1 MYDYLEDDRYLK
13 DKQLQSHTRMER
25 YNHSTIHDAG
35 YSVEFDYRPNGKHH
49 IRFGSNYLYHL
60 FRPQSQASKNLSGN
74 QEEADSIWSRSRN
87 IHRGHELSVY
97 AEDDVTLAV
106 AEGQCRTSVH
116 TLSDKRIGLS
126 LSGTSFRSQLSV
138 D

>member
-74 QEEADSIWSRSRN
+74 QKRQTASGAEAGIF
-87 IHRGHELSVY
+87 I
-97 AEDDVTLAV
+97 EDTNCL
-106 AEGQCRTSVH
+106 CMRKT
-116 TLSDKRIGLS
+116 T
-126 LSGTSFRSQLSV
+126 
-138 D
+138 